1 MEEEPESSPG
11 DISQIP
17 EHILFE
23 KYELGR
29 LLGCG
34 AFAKVYHATNIQ
46 TGQSVAIKSIS
57 KQKIVKSGFMQNIKR
72 EISIMRQLHHAY
84 IVKLFE
90 VLATKAKI
98 YFVMEFVK
106 GGELFSEISKGRFSE
121 DLSRR
126 YFQQLI
132 SAVGYCHSHG
142 VFHRDLK
149 PENLLV
155 DEKGDLKVSD
165 FGLSAV
171 TSQVQRDGLLY
182 TSCGT
187 PAYVAP
193 EILARKGYNGAKI
206 DIWSCGVILF
216 VLNSGYLPFNCRSF
230 SGLYR
235 KIYRGEFRVP
245 KWTSPGLRQL
255 ISRLL
260 DTNPITR
267 ITVDEIIQD
276 PWFSK
281 GYSKEIKFHEPEN
294 SFLAKGNGSSKFL
307 NAFDI
312 ISFSRGIDLSGL
324 FEDFDNLAAAE
335 SDRFITAETPANI
348 TKKVSEVAAKEN
360 LTMTRKD
367 WNITLEG
374 QNGKFLVSIEMHQ
387 LTESLAVVEVRSYE
401 GVWKKRFQPHLSTLV
416 YHPEA
421 VETRPLSSTTS
432 DGGVS
437 VGLGSRAGP
446 TS

>member
-1 MEEEPESSPG
+1 MEEESESSSV
-11 DISQIP
+11 DISQVT

-23 KYELGR
+23 KYEIGR

-34 AFAKVYHATNIQ
+34 AFAKVYHARNIQ
-46 TGQSVAIKSIS
+46 TGESVAIKAIS
-57 KQKIVKSGFMQNIKR
+57 KQKIVKSGFMPNIKR
-72 EISIMRQLHHAY
+72 EISIMRQLHHPY

-90 VLATKAKI
+90 VLATKTKI

-106 GGELFSEISKGRFSE
+106 GGELFSEIAKCRFSE

-132 SAVGYCHSHG
+132 SAIGYCHSHG

-171 TSQVQRDGLLY
+171 TSQVQKDGLLH

-193 EILARKGYNGAKI
+193 EILARKGYNGAKT

-276 PWFSK
+276 PWFSQ
-281 GYSKEIKFHEPEN
+281 GYKEIKFHECDN
-294 SFLAKGNGSSKFL
+294 NYLTKGMNGKKDCSFL

-312 ISFSRGIDLSGL
+312 ISFSSGVDLSGL
-324 FEDFDNLAAAE
+324 FKDSDNLAAAE
-335 SDRFITAETPANI
+335 SDRFITAETQVNI
-348 TKKVSEVAAKEN
+348 TKKVGEVAAKEN
-360 LTMTRKD
+360 LTMTKQGRK
-367 WNITLEG
+367 LSLQG
-374 QNGKFLVSIEMHQ
+374 PNGKLFVGIETYQ

-401 GVWKKRFQPHLSTLV
+401 GVWKRRFQPQLNTLI
-416 YHPEA
+416 YHT
-421 VETRPLSSTTS
+421 ETS
-432 DGGVS
+432 
-437 VGLGSRAGP
+437 A
-446 TS
+446 

>member
-1 MEEEPESSPG
+1 MKENSESSSEYG
-11 DISQIP
+11 DISPIS

-23 KYELGR
+23 KYEIGR

-34 AFAKVYHATNIQ
+34 AFAKVYQARNIQ
-46 TGQSVAIKSIS
+46 TGQTVAIKAIS
-57 KQKIVKSGFMQNIKR
+57 KQKIVREGFVSNIKR
-72 EISIMRQLHHAY
+72 EISIMRKLHHPY
-84 IVKLFE
+84 IIKLFE

-98 YFVMEFVK
+98 YFVMEFVT
-106 GGELFSEISKGRFSE
+106 GGELFSRIPKCRCRE
-121 DLSRR
+121 DLTRR

-155 DEKGDLKVSD
+155 DANGDLKVSD

-171 TSQVQRDGLLY
+171 TSQNRVLY
-182 TSCGT
+182 TACGT

-193 EILARKGYNGAKI
+193 EILARKGYSGAKI

-216 VLNSGYLPFNCRSF
+216 VLNSGYLPFDCQCLT
-230 SGLYR
+230 GLYQ
-235 KIYRGEFRVP
+235 KIHKGEFCVP
-245 KWTSPGLRQL
+245 KWTSPGLRHL
-255 ISRLL
+255 FSRLL
-260 DTNPITR
+260 DTNPATR

-281 GYSKEIKFHEPEN
+281 NYKEIKFHEHEN
-294 SFLAKGNGSSKFL
+294 NYKNDGSGNIL

-312 ISFSRGIDLSGL
+312 ISFSPGIDLSGL
-324 FEDFDNLAAAE
+324 FENFDNSAAVE
-335 SDRFITAETPANI
+335 SDRFITAETQESIA
-348 TKKVSEVAAKEN
+348 TKIGEVAVGEK
-360 LTMTRKD
+360 LTMVKQGD
-367 WNITLEG
+367 WKLNLEG
-374 QNGKFLVSIEMHQ
+374 PNGKLFVGIEMYQ

-401 GVWKKRFQPHLSTLV
+401 GVWKKRFRPCLNTLI

-421 VETRPLSSTTS
+421 SVE
-432 DGGVS
+432 
-437 VGLGSRAGP
+437 
-446 TS
+446 

>member
-1 MEEEPESSPG
+1 MEEETESSPC
-11 DISQIP
+11 DISPITQQ
-17 EHILFE
+17 ILFE
-23 KYELGR
+23 KYEIGR

-34 AFAKVYHATNIQ
+34 AFAKVYHARNIQ
-46 TGQSVAIKSIS
+46 TGESVAIKAIS
-57 KQKIVKSGFMQNIKR
+57 KQKIVKSGFMPNIKR
-72 EISIMRQLHHAY
+72 EISIMRQLHHPY
-84 IVKLFE
+84 IVTLFE

-106 GGELFSEISKGRFSE
+106 GGELFSEISKCRFSE

-149 PENLLV
+149 PENLLI

-171 TSQVQRDGLLY
+171 TSQVHNDGLLY

-216 VLNSGYLPFNCRSF
+216 VLNSGYLPFNCRN
-230 SGLYR
+230 LAEMYR
-235 KIYRGEFRVP
+235 KIYRGEFRLP
-245 KWTSPGLRQL
+245 KWTSPGLRHL
-255 ISRLL
+255 FSRLL
-260 DTNPITR
+260 DTNPVTR

-276 PWFSK
+276 PWFSQ
-281 GYSKEIKFHEPEN
+281 GYKEIKFHDCDDN
-294 SFLAKGNGSSKFL
+294 YLTKGMNRKNDCSFL

-312 ISFSRGIDLSGL
+312 ISFSSGVDLSGL
-324 FEDFDNLAAAE
+324 FQDFDNLAATE
-335 SDRFITAETPANI
+335 SDRFVTAETRVNI
-348 TKKVSEVAAKEN
+348 TKKVGEVAAREN
-360 LTMTRKD
+360 LTMTKQGRKLS
-367 WNITLEG
+367 LEG
-374 QNGKFLVSIEMHQ
+374 PNGKLFVGIEMYQ

-401 GVWKKRFQPHLSTLV
+401 GVWKRRFQPHLNTLI

-421 VETRPLSSTTS
+421 S
-432 DGGVS
+432 
-437 VGLGSRAGP
+437 A
-446 TS
+446 

>member
-1 MEEEPESSPG
+1 MEESSESSSS
-11 DISQIP
+11 DISPTIT

-23 KYELGR
+23 KYEIGR

-34 AFAKVYHATNIQ
+34 AFAKVYHARNIQ
-46 TGQSVAIKSIS
+46 TGQSVAIKAIS
-57 KQKIVKSGFMQNIKR
+57 KQKIIKGGLMSNIKR
-72 EISIMRQLHHAY
+72 EISIMRQLHHPY

-106 GGELFSEISKGRFSE
+106 GGELFAKVAKCRFSE

-149 PENLLV
+149 PENLLL

-171 TSQVQRDGLLY
+171 TSQVQNDGLLH
-182 TSCGT
+182 TLCGT

-193 EILARKGYNGAKI
+193 EILAKKGYNGAKI

-216 VLNSGYLPFNCRSF
+216 VLNSGYLPFNDRN
-230 SGLYR
+230 LMVMYR
-235 KIYRGEFRVP
+235 KIYKGEFRVP
-245 KWTSPGLRQL
+245 KWTSPGLRHL
-255 ISRLL
+255 FSRLL

-276 PWFSK
+276 PWFRK
-281 GYSKEIKFHEPEN
+281 GYKEIKFHEHDN
-294 SFLAKGNGSSKFL
+294 DNLTKGMDHGNDNGSSKFL

-312 ISFSRGIDLSGL
+312 ISYSSGFDLSGL
-324 FEDFDNLAAAE
+324 FKDFDNSVAVE
-335 SDRFITAETPANI
+335 SDRFVTAATPEDT
-348 TKKVSEVAAKEN
+348 TKKISEVATKEG
-360 LTMTRKD
+360 LTMRKKD
-367 WNITLEG
+367 WKLMLEG
-374 QNGKFLVSIEMHQ
+374 KNGKLLVGIEMYQ
-387 LTESLAVVEVRSYE
+387 LTEKLAVVEVRSYE
-401 GVWKKRFQPHLSTLV
+401 GVWNKKILPELSSLT
-416 YHPEA
+416 YQPEA
-421 VETRPLSSTTS
+421 S
-432 DGGVS
+432 
-437 VGLGSRAGP
+437 GSGNI
-446 TS
+446 S

>member
-1 MEEEPESSPG
+1 MEEESESLSG
-11 DISQIP
+11 DIGPIT
-17 EHILFE
+17 EHVLFE

-34 AFAKVYHATNIQ
+34 AFAKVYHARNIQ
-46 TGQSVAIKSIS
+46 TGESVAIKAIS
-57 KQKIVKSGFMQNIKR
+57 KQKIIKGGFMPNIKR
-72 EISIMRQLHHAY
+72 EISIMRQLNHPY

-90 VLATKAKI
+90 VLATKEKI

-106 GGELFSEISKGRFSE
+106 GGELFPEISKCRFSE

-149 PENLLV
+149 PENLLL

-171 TSQVQRDGLLY
+171 TSQVQKNGLLY

-193 EILARKGYNGAKI
+193 EILAKKGYNGAKI

-216 VLNSGYLPFNCRSF
+216 VLNSGYLPFDCRNLSRM
-230 SGLYR
+230 YR

-245 KWTSPGLRQL
+245 KWTSPGLRHLFSQ
-255 ISRLL
+255 LL
-260 DTNPITR
+260 DTNPVTR

-281 GYSKEIKFHEPEN
+281 DYKEIKLHEYDN
-294 SFLAKGNGSSKFL
+294 NKYLTKGMDHKNDGSSKFL

-312 ISFSRGIDLSGL
+312 ISFSPGIDLSGL
-324 FEDFDNLAAAE
+324 FEDFDYSATAE
-335 SDRFITAETPANI
+335 SDRFISAETPVNI
-348 TKKVSEVAAKEN
+348 TIKVGEVAAKEN
-360 LTMTRKD
+360 LTMTTSKRGCKL
-367 WNITLEG
+367 NLEG
-374 QNGKFLVSIEMHQ
+374 PNGKLLVGIEMYQ
-387 LTESLAVVEVRSYE
+387 LTENLVVVEVRSYE
-401 GVWKKRFQPHLSTLV
+401 GVWKKRFQPHLNTLV

-421 VETRPLSSTTS
+421 SE
-432 DGGVS
+432 
-437 VGLGSRAGP
+437 
-446 TS
+446 